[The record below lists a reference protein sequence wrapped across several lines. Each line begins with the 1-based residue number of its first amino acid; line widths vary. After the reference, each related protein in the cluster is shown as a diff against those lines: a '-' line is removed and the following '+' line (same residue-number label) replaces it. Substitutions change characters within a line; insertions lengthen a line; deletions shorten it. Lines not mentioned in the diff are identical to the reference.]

1 MSKKSKNRGAVSRI
15 IDDVFIE
22 DEIVQLP
29 VKNINKVRLT
39 VGAGALLLLMVLLC
53 FRLGYWQIVKSDELK
68 IKAASMQTVDTEIDA
83 QRGTIYDT
91 NENVLAKS
99 ITEYE
104 QY

>member
-39 VGAGALLLLMVLLC
+39 VGAGAILLLMVLL
-53 FRLGYWQIVKSDELK
+53 
-68 IKAASMQTVDTEIDA
+68 
-83 QRGTIYDT
+83 
-91 NENVLAKS
+91 
-99 ITEYE
+99 
-104 QY
+104 